1 MLILSLF
8 ICFCTRRERPNSA
21 KNIFNVEINTFLILW
36 CDYVMDGLFVT
47 LTIGD
52 ITVKKTGSEA
62 LQSEGKSSKS
72 KTFRSSK
79 LTLHLSEHLFTN
91 ACFDVE
97 SFEVMIPPQNDKPG
111 LKKGFPWKEHENS
124 TFAWVAYFP
133 FFHSLTKFVVRNSIF
148 TLSQALLSKSPSIQ
162 RNMERRTKYL
172 RKSKRREVIKTNSKN

>member
-1 MLILSLF
+1 
-8 ICFCTRRERPNSA
+8 
-21 KNIFNVEINTFLILW
+21 
-36 CDYVMDGLFVT
+36 MDGLFVT

-111 LKKGFPWKEHENS
+111 LKKGFPWKEH
-124 TFAWVAYFP
+124 
-133 FFHSLTKFVVRNSIF
+133 
-148 TLSQALLSKSPSIQ
+148 
-162 RNMERRTKYL
+162 
-172 RKSKRREVIKTNSKN
+172 